1 MADFNRYFKNSN
13 DLFLKEEEASDLRL
27 RFESEIDEMKIRILK
42 LESDLSQESELRRVA
57 ENEASAAKMV
67 AENLLRESQNLIL
80 R

>member
-1 MADFNRYFKNSN
+1 
-13 DLFLKEEEASDLRL
+13 
-27 RFESEIDEMKIRILK
+27 MKIQILK